1 MNANN
6 VIKIGTALKWRDIF
20 DINKIYYQEN
30 IVTACGCVFRCKVL
44 QTQGKSPITVADE
57 AGHIMYSNQDIWDV
71 VVDMLYYY
79 NYALDNQLI
88 SKDILD
94 YVKSLEK
101 EIKDYKESVDSFQ
114 ETANKKSKEL
124 TEEINKLWNNFA
136 NIGGGQK
143 FVILNQKPS
152 PNDYSYYEEDTE
164 DSLIFGRG
172 QFVAYP
178 DNEMTD
184 GWGFAIVKNIDVQ
197 SNIEET
203 KVDWYYAT
211 EIEKRLI
218 KLELM
223 FTDHVYGV
231 IGTGKWK
238 NDFYWRPCAKWVN

>member
-44 QTQGKSPITVADE
+44 QAQGKSPIAVVDD

-79 NYALDNQLI
+79 NYAIDNELI
-88 SKDILD
+88 SKNTLE
-94 YVKSLEK
+94 YVQSLE
-101 EIKDYKESVDSFQ
+101 IKVTGYKESVDLLQ
-114 ETANKKSKEL
+114 ETAKQKSKEIAD
-124 TEEINKLWNNFA
+124 EINKLWKNFA
-136 NIGGGQK
+136 SFGGGQK
-143 FVILNQKPS
+143 LVILNEKPS
-152 PNDYSYYEEDTE
+152 STDYYYTEEDNEET
-164 DSLIFGRG
+164 LIFGRG
-172 QFVAYP
+172 QCVVYP
-178 DNEMTD
+178 DDEMPD
-184 GWGFAIVKNIDVQ
+184 GWGFAIVKNIDIQ
-197 SNIEET
+197 TNIEDS

-211 EIEKRLI
+211 EIEKRLS

-223 FTDHVYGV
+223 FSDHAYGV

-238 NDFYWRPCAKWVN
+238 NDFYWHQYAKWVN